1 MQEEITVKINKIIFQ
16 NEASGFA
23 ILAVQDTKTQ
33 QEFTA
38 KGNIYKP
45 GEGLTFLI
53 KGQWV
58 NDPRYGRQ
66 FKTDTAEPKVPKSVK
81 GIENYLAKS
90 KIPGLGPKLA
100 TKIAEYFK
108 EELIDIIENDNIE
121 RFKEVPGIGKKKLES
136 IIAKWDE
143 QKALRNTMITL
154 QEYGIGASISQRIF
168 NKYQDQTIQ
177 KIRENP
183 YILIQDIDGVGFIK
197 ADEIAY
203 NMNIKADNIQ
213 RVCAGTEYV
222 LNTAA
227 SDKGHLYLPCST
239 LIKEAYTILERDEKY
254 FVTIKAIEKAVDTLI
269 EKKQIINENGN
280 IFLKRLYN
288 AEVEIADDIKFIT
301 SSHKNV
307 FDSRKLNIHQIEKK
321 FNISYDSLQEKAIRT
336 ALSAKLMVITGG
348 PGTGKTTVVRGVI
361 EALKMQKCK
370 IKLAA
375 PTGRAA
381 KRMQEATGM
390 PSQTIHRLLGI
401 NAAERCFDHDKDNP
415 LQGDVLIVDE
425 CSMIDVNLFA
435 GLMKAIPYNM
445 KLILVGDIDQLPSV
459 GPGNILRDI
468 INSNI
473 CPVIRLNTVHR
484 QAMESKIITNAHKIN
499 HGQMPEL
506 NTNKEYD
513 FLFYEE
519 DDSETIQDMIVKL
532 FTYFKSKGAEAQI
545 LSPMKHRS
553 GLGTEELN
561 IKIQETV
568 NPDGEELK
576 SGINIFRIND
586 KVMQI
591 KNNYTKKVFNG
602 DVGVISDIDKHNKTL
617 SVKFEDQPETIEYK
631 DGEIG
636 ELILAYACTIHKSQ
650 GSEYPIVIMPFTY
663 SFYIMLERNLLYTGL
678 TRAKRKFIL
687 IGEKKAVQQAVR
699 NAPITRRNTMLS
711 QRLQNLLSKNNTNNS
726 TQNSAQEQEL
736 F

>member
-1 MQEEITVKINKIIFQ
+1 MFEEITVKVNKIIFQ

-23 ILAVQDTKTQ
+23 ILAVQDTQNQ
-33 QEFTA
+33 QDFTA
-38 KGNIYKP
+38 KGNVYKP

-58 NDPRYGRQ
+58 IDSRYGRQ
-66 FKTDTAEPKVPKSVK
+66 FKIETAEPKVPKSVK

-100 TKIAEYFK
+100 SKIAEYFK
-108 EELIDIIENDNIE
+108 DELIEIIESDNIE

-143 QKALRNTMITL
+143 QKSLRNTMITL
-154 QEYGIGASISQRIF
+154 QEYGIGAAISQKIF

-197 ADEIAY
+197 ADEIAF
-203 NMNIKADNIQ
+203 NMNIKADNPQ
-213 RVCAGTEYV
+213 RVCAGAEHV
-222 LNTAA
+222 LNSAA
-227 SDKGHLYLPCST
+227 NNNGHLFLPVST
-239 LIKEAYTILERDEKY
+239 LIKETYTILERDEKY
-254 FVTIKAIEKAVDTLI
+254 FVTIEAIEKAIDSLI
-269 EKKQIINENGN
+269 KQKQIVNENGN
-280 IFLKRLYN
+280 IFLKRLYK

-307 FDSRKLNIHQIEKK
+307 FDKKKLNIHQIEKK
-321 FNISYDSLQEKAIRT
+321 FGISYDFLQEEAIRT

-361 EALKMQKCK
+361 EALKLQKCK

-401 NAAERCFDHDKDNP
+401 NPAERCFDHDKDNP
-415 LQGDVLIVDE
+415 LEGDVLIVDE
-425 CSMIDVNLFA
+425 CSMIDVSLFA
-435 GLMKAIPYNM
+435 ALMKAIPYNM

-468 INSNI
+468 ISSGI

-499 HGQMPEL
+499 HGQMPDL
-506 NTNKEYD
+506 NTNKQYD

-519 DDSETIQDMIVKL
+519 DDGEAIQNMIVKL

-568 NPDGEELK
+568 NPAGEELK
-576 SGINIFRIND
+576 SGINVFRVND

-602 DVGVISDIDKHNKTL
+602 DVGVITDIDKHNKVLT
-617 SVKFEDQPETIEYK
+617 VKFEDQPELIDYK

-699 NAPITRRNTMLS
+699 NAPNTKRNTMLS
-711 QRLQNLLSKNNTNNS
+711 QRLQNLLSTDHYTNS
-726 TQNSAQEQEL
+726 EEITQEQEL

>member
-1 MQEEITVKINKIIFQ
+1 MLEELTVKINKIIFQ

-23 ILAVQDTKTQ
+23 ILAVQDTQNQ
-33 QEFTA
+33 QDFTA
-38 KGNIYKP
+38 KGNVYKP
-45 GEGLTFLI
+45 DEGLTFLI
-53 KGQWV
+53 RGQWV
-58 NDPRYGRQ
+58 IDPRYGRQ
-66 FKTDTAEPKVPKSVK
+66 FKIETAEPKVPKSVK

-100 TKIAEYFK
+100 AKIAEYFK
-108 EELIDIIENDNIE
+108 DELIEIIESDNIE

-143 QKALRNTMITL
+143 QKSLRNTMITL
-154 QEYGIGASISQRIF
+154 QEYGIGAAISQKIF

-183 YILIQDIDGVGFIK
+183 YILIQDIDGIGFVK
-197 ADEIAY
+197 ADEIAF
-203 NMNIKADNIQ
+203 NMNIKADNPQ
-213 RVCAGTEYV
+213 RVCAGAEHV
-222 LNTAA
+222 LNSAA
-227 SDKGHLYLPCST
+227 NNNGHLFLPVST
-239 LIKEAYTILERDEKY
+239 LIKETYTILERDEKY
-254 FVTIKAIEKAVDTLI
+254 FVTIEAIEKAIDSLI
-269 EKKQIINENGN
+269 KQKQIVNENGN
-280 IFLKRLYN
+280 IFLKRLYK

-307 FDSRKLNIHQIEKK
+307 FDKKKLNIHQIEKK
-321 FNISYDSLQEKAIRT
+321 FGISYDSLQEEAIRT
-336 ALSAKLMVITGG
+336 SLSAKLMVITGG

-361 EALKMQKCK
+361 EALKLQKCK

-401 NAAERCFDHDKDNP
+401 NPAERCFDHDKDNP
-415 LQGDVLIVDE
+415 LEGDVLIVDE
-425 CSMIDVNLFA
+425 CSMIDVSLFA
-435 GLMKAIPYNM
+435 ALMKAIPYNM

-468 INSNI
+468 INSGI
-473 CPVIRLNTVHR
+473 CPVTRLNTVHR
-484 QAMESKIITNAHKIN
+484 QALESKIITNAHKIN
-499 HGQMPEL
+499 HGQMPDL

-519 DDSETIQDMIVKL
+519 DDGEAIQNMIVKL

-553 GLGTEELN
+553 GLGTEKLN

-568 NPDGEELK
+568 NPAGEELK
-576 SGINIFRIND
+576 SGINVFRTND

-602 DVGVISDIDKHNKTL
+602 DVGVITNVDKHNKVLT
-617 SVKFEDQPETIEYK
+617 VKFEDQPEPIDYK

-699 NAPITRRNTMLS
+699 NAPITKRNTMLS
-711 QRLQNLLSKNNTNNS
+711 QRLQNLLSTERYTNS
-726 TQNSAQEQEL
+726 EETTQEQEL

>member
-1 MQEEITVKINKIIFQ
+1 MLEELTVKINKIIFQ

-23 ILAVQDTKTQ
+23 ILAVQDTQNQ
-33 QEFTA
+33 QDFTA
-38 KGNIYKP
+38 KGNVYKP

-53 KGQWV
+53 RGQWV
-58 NDPRYGRQ
+58 IDQRYGRQ
-66 FKTDTAEPKVPKSVK
+66 FKIETAEPKVPKSVK

-100 TKIAEYFK
+100 AKIAEYFK
-108 EELIDIIENDNIE
+108 DELIEIIESDNIE

-143 QKALRNTMITL
+143 QKSLRNTMITL
-154 QEYGIGASISQRIF
+154 QEYGIGAAISQKIF

-197 ADEIAY
+197 ADEIAF
-203 NMNIKADNIQ
+203 NMNIKADNPQ
-213 RVCAGTEYV
+213 RVCAGAEHV
-222 LNTAA
+222 LNSAA
-227 SDKGHLYLPCST
+227 NNNGHLFLPVST
-239 LIKEAYTILERDEKY
+239 LIKETYTILERNEKY
-254 FVTIKAIEKAVDTLI
+254 FVTIEAIEKAIDSLI
-269 EKKQIINENGN
+269 KQKQIVNENGN
-280 IFLKRLYN
+280 IFLKRLYK

-307 FDSRKLNIHQIEKK
+307 FDKKKLNIHQIEKK
-321 FNISYDSLQEKAIRT
+321 FGISYDSLQEEAIRT

-361 EALKMQKCK
+361 EALKFQKCK

-401 NAAERCFDHDKDNP
+401 NPAERCFDHDKDNP
-415 LQGDVLIVDE
+415 LEGDVLIVDE
-425 CSMIDVNLFA
+425 CSMIDVSLFA
-435 GLMKAIPYNM
+435 ALMKAIPYNM

-468 INSNI
+468 INSGI
-473 CPVIRLNTVHR
+473 CPVTRLNTVHR
-484 QAMESKIITNAHKIN
+484 QALESKIITNAHKIN
-499 HGQMPEL
+499 HGQMPDL

-519 DDSETIQDMIVKL
+519 DDGEAIQNMIVKL

-568 NPDGEELK
+568 NPAGEELK
-576 SGINIFRIND
+576 SGINVFRTND

-602 DVGVISDIDKHNKTL
+602 DVGVITNVDKHNKVLT
-617 SVKFEDQPETIEYK
+617 VKFEDQPEPIDYK

-699 NAPITRRNTMLS
+699 NAPITKRNTMLS
-711 QRLQNLLSKNNTNNS
+711 QRLQNLLSTERYTNS
-726 TQNSAQEQEL
+726 EETTQEQEL

>member
-1 MQEEITVKINKIIFQ
+1 MLEEITVKVNKIIFQ

-23 ILAVQDTKTQ
+23 ILAVQNTKNQ
-33 QEFTA
+33 QDFTA
-38 KGNIYKP
+38 KGNVYKP

-58 NDPRYGRQ
+58 VDPRYGRQ
-66 FKTDTAEPKVPKSVK
+66 FKIETAEPKVPKSVK

-100 TKIAEYFK
+100 AKIAEYFK
-108 EELIDIIENDNIE
+108 DELIEIIESDNIE

-143 QKALRNTMITL
+143 QKSLRNTMITL
-154 QEYGIGASISQRIF
+154 QEYGIGAAISQKIF

-197 ADEIAY
+197 ADEIAF
-203 NMNIKADNIQ
+203 NMNIKADNPQ
-213 RVCAGTEYV
+213 RVCAGAEHV
-222 LNTAA
+222 LNSAA
-227 SDKGHLYLPCST
+227 NNNGHLFLPAST
-239 LIKEAYTILERDEKY
+239 LIKETHTILERDDKY
-254 FVTIKAIEKAVDTLI
+254 FVTIEAIEKAIDSLI
-269 EKKQIINENGN
+269 KQKQIVNENGN
-280 IFLKRLYN
+280 IFLKRLYK
-288 AEVEIADDIKFIT
+288 AEVEIANDIKFIT

-307 FDSRKLNIHQIEKK
+307 FDKKKLNIHQIEKK
-321 FNISYDSLQEKAIRT
+321 FGISYDSLQEEAIRT

-361 EALKMQKCK
+361 EALKLQKCK

-390 PSQTIHRLLGI
+390 QSQTIHRLLGI
-401 NAAERCFDHDKDNP
+401 NPAERCFDHDKDNP
-415 LQGDVLIVDE
+415 LEGDVLIVDE
-425 CSMIDVNLFA
+425 CSMIDVSLFA
-435 GLMKAIPYNM
+435 ALMKAIPYNM

-468 INSNI
+468 ISSGI

-499 HGQMPEL
+499 HGQMPDL

-513 FLFYEE
+513 FLFYEQ
-519 DDSETIQDMIVKL
+519 DDGEAIQDMIVKL
-532 FTYFKSKGAEAQI
+532 FTYFKSRGAEAQI

-561 IKIQETV
+561 VKIQETV
-568 NPDGEELK
+568 NPEGEELK
-576 SGINIFRIND
+576 SGINVFRVTD

-602 DVGVISDIDKHNKTL
+602 DVGVIINVDKHNKVLT
-617 SVKFEDQPETIEYK
+617 VKFEDQHEPIEYK

-699 NAPITRRNTMLS
+699 NAPITKRNTMLS
-711 QRLQNLLSKNNTNNS
+711 QRLQNLLPATQYVNS
-726 TQNSAQEQEL
+726 EEINEEQEL

>member
-1 MQEEITVKINKIIFQ
+1 MFEEITVKVNKIIFQ

-23 ILAVQDTKTQ
+23 ILAVQDTKNQ
-33 QEFTA
+33 QDFTA
-38 KGNIYKP
+38 KGNVYKP

-58 NDPRYGRQ
+58 VDPRYGRQ
-66 FKTDTAEPKVPKSVK
+66 FKIETAEPKVPKSVK

-100 TKIAEYFK
+100 AKIAEYFK
-108 EELIDIIENDNIE
+108 DELIEIIESDNIE

-143 QKALRNTMITL
+143 QKSLRNTMITL
-154 QEYGIGASISQRIF
+154 QEYGIGAAISQKIF

-197 ADEIAY
+197 ADEIAF
-203 NMNIKADNIQ
+203 NMNIKADNPQ
-213 RVCAGTEYV
+213 RVCSGAEHV
-222 LNTAA
+222 LNSAA
-227 SDKGHLYLPCST
+227 NNNGHLFLPVST
-239 LIKEAYTILERDEKY
+239 LIKETYTILERDEKY
-254 FVTIKAIEKAVDTLI
+254 FVTIEAIEKAINSLI
-269 EKKQIINENGN
+269 KQKQIVNENGN
-280 IFLKRLYN
+280 IFLKRLYK
-288 AEVEIADDIKFIT
+288 AEVEIANDIKFIT

-307 FDSRKLNIHQIEKK
+307 FDKKKLNIHQIEKK
-321 FNISYDSLQEKAIRT
+321 FGISYDSLQEEAIRT

-348 PGTGKTTVVRGVI
+348 PGTGKTTVVRGII
-361 EALKMQKCK
+361 EALKLQKCK

-390 PSQTIHRLLGI
+390 QSQTIHRLLGI
-401 NAAERCFDHDKDNP
+401 NPAERCFDHDKDNP
-415 LQGDVLIVDE
+415 LEGDVLIVDE
-425 CSMIDVNLFA
+425 CSMIDVSLFA
-435 GLMKAIPYNM
+435 ALMKAIPYNM

-468 INSNI
+468 INSGI

-499 HGQMPEL
+499 HGQMPDL

-513 FLFYEE
+513 FLFYEQ
-519 DDSETIQDMIVKL
+519 DDGEAIQDMIVKL
-532 FTYFKSKGAEAQI
+532 FTYFKSRGAEAQI

-561 IKIQETV
+561 VKIQETV
-568 NPDGEELK
+568 NPKGEELK
-576 SGINIFRIND
+576 SGINVFRVTD

-602 DVGVISDIDKHNKTL
+602 DVGVIINVDKHNKVLT
-617 SVKFEDQPETIEYK
+617 VKFEDQPEPIDYK

-699 NAPITRRNTMLS
+699 NAPITKRNTMLS
-711 QRLQNLLSKNNTNNS
+711 QRLQNLLPANQYTDSEEIT
-726 TQNSAQEQEL
+726 QEQEL

>member
-1 MQEEITVKINKIIFQ
+1 MLEEITVKVNKIIFQ

-23 ILAVQDTKTQ
+23 ILAVQDTQNQ
-33 QEFTA
+33 QDFTA
-38 KGNIYKP
+38 KGNVYKP

-53 KGQWV
+53 RGQWV
-58 NDPRYGRQ
+58 IDQRYGRQ
-66 FKTDTAEPKVPKSVK
+66 FKIETAEPKVPKSVK

-100 TKIAEYFK
+100 SKIAEYFK
-108 EELIDIIENDNIE
+108 DELIEIIESDNIE

-143 QKALRNTMITL
+143 QKSLRNTMITL
-154 QEYGIGASISQRIF
+154 QEYGIGAAISQKIF

-197 ADEIAY
+197 ADEIAF
-203 NMNIKADNIQ
+203 NMNIKADNPQ
-213 RVCAGTEYV
+213 RVCAGAEHV
-222 LNTAA
+222 LNSAA
-227 SDKGHLYLPCST
+227 NNNGHLFLPVST
-239 LIKEAYTILERDEKY
+239 LIKETYTILERDEKY
-254 FVTIKAIEKAVDTLI
+254 FVTIEAIEKAIDSLI
-269 EKKQIINENGN
+269 KQKQIVNENGN
-280 IFLKRLYN
+280 IFLKRLYK

-307 FDSRKLNIHQIEKK
+307 FDKKKLNIHQIEKK
-321 FNISYDSLQEKAIRT
+321 FGISYDTLQEEAIRA

-348 PGTGKTTVVRGVI
+348 PGTGKTTVVCGVI
-361 EALKMQKCK
+361 EALKLQKCK

-401 NAAERCFDHDKDNP
+401 NPAERCFDHDKDNP
-415 LQGDVLIVDE
+415 LEGDVLIVDE
-425 CSMIDVNLFA
+425 CSMIDVSLFA
-435 GLMKAIPYNM
+435 ALMKAIPYNM

-468 INSNI
+468 ISSGI

-484 QAMESKIITNAHKIN
+484 QALESKIITNAHKIN
-499 HGQMPEL
+499 HGQMPDL

-519 DDSETIQDMIVKL
+519 DDGEAIQNMIVKL
-532 FTYFKSKGAEAQI
+532 FTYFKNKGAEAQI

-568 NPDGEELK
+568 NPEGEELK
-576 SGINIFRIND
+576 SGINVFRVND

-602 DVGVISDIDKHNKTL
+602 DVGVITDIDKHNKVLT
-617 SVKFEDQPETIEYK
+617 VKFEDQPELIDYK

-699 NAPITRRNTMLS
+699 NAPITKRNTMLS
-711 QRLQNLLSKNNTNNS
+711 QRLQNLLSTDHYTNS
-726 TQNSAQEQEL
+726 EEITQEQEL

>member
-1 MQEEITVKINKIIFQ
+1 MLEELTVKINKIIFQ

-23 ILAVQDTKTQ
+23 ILAVQDTQNQ
-33 QEFTA
+33 QDFTA

-53 KGQWV
+53 RGQWV
-58 NDPRYGRQ
+58 IDPRYGRQ
-66 FKTDTAEPKVPKSVK
+66 FKIETAEPKVPKSVK

-100 TKIAEYFK
+100 AKIAEYFK
-108 EELIDIIENDNIE
+108 DELIEIIESDNIE

-143 QKALRNTMITL
+143 QKSLRNTMITL
-154 QEYGIGASISQRIF
+154 QEYGIGAAISQKIF

-183 YILIQDIDGVGFIK
+183 YILIQDIDGIGFVK
-197 ADEIAY
+197 ADEIAF
-203 NMNIKADNIQ
+203 NMNIKADNPQ
-213 RVCAGTEYV
+213 RVCAGAEHV
-222 LNTAA
+222 LNSAA
-227 SDKGHLYLPCST
+227 NNNGHLFLPVST
-239 LIKEAYTILERDEKY
+239 LIKETYTILERDEKY
-254 FVTIKAIEKAVDTLI
+254 FVTIEAIEKAIDSLI
-269 EKKQIINENGN
+269 KQKQIVNENGN
-280 IFLKRLYN
+280 IFLKRLYK

-307 FDSRKLNIHQIEKK
+307 FDKKKLNIHQIEKK
-321 FNISYDSLQEKAIRT
+321 FGISYDTLQEEAIRT

-361 EALKMQKCK
+361 EALKLQKCK

-401 NAAERCFDHDKDNP
+401 NPAERCFDHDKDNP
-415 LQGDVLIVDE
+415 LEGDVLIVDE
-425 CSMIDVNLFA
+425 CSMIDVSLFA
-435 GLMKAIPYNM
+435 ALMKAIPYNM

-468 INSNI
+468 ISSGI
-473 CPVIRLNTVHR
+473 GPVIRLNTVHR

-499 HGQMPEL
+499 HGQMPDL

-519 DDSETIQDMIVKL
+519 DDGEAIQNMIVKL

-568 NPDGEELK
+568 NPAGEELK
-576 SGINIFRIND
+576 SGINVFRVND

-602 DVGVISDIDKHNKTL
+602 DVGVITDIDKHNKVLT
-617 SVKFEDQPETIEYK
+617 VKFEDQPELIDYK

-699 NAPITRRNTMLS
+699 NAPITKRNTMLS
-711 QRLQNLLSKNNTNNS
+711 QRLQNLLSTERYTNS
-726 TQNSAQEQEL
+726 EETTQEQEL

>member
-1 MQEEITVKINKIIFQ
+1 MLEELTVKINKIIFQ

-23 ILAVQDTKTQ
+23 ILAVQDTQNQ
-33 QEFTA
+33 QDFTA

-53 KGQWV
+53 RGQWV
-58 NDPRYGRQ
+58 IDPRYGRQ
-66 FKTDTAEPKVPKSVK
+66 FKIETAEPKVPKSVK

-100 TKIAEYFK
+100 SKIAEYFK
-108 EELIDIIENDNIE
+108 DELIEIIESDNIE

-143 QKALRNTMITL
+143 QKSLRNTMITL
-154 QEYGIGASISQRIF
+154 QEYGIGAAISQKIF

-197 ADEIAY
+197 ADEIAF
-203 NMNIKADNIQ
+203 NMNIKADNPQ
-213 RVCAGTEYV
+213 RVCAGAEHV
-222 LNTAA
+222 LNSAA
-227 SDKGHLYLPCST
+227 NNNGHLFLPVST
-239 LIKEAYTILERDEKY
+239 LIKETYTILERNEKY
-254 FVTIKAIEKAVDTLI
+254 FVTIEAIEKAIDSLI
-269 EKKQIINENGN
+269 KQKQIVNENGN
-280 IFLKRLYN
+280 IFLKRLYK

-307 FDSRKLNIHQIEKK
+307 FDKKKLNIHQIEKK
-321 FNISYDSLQEKAIRT
+321 FGISYDTLQEEAIRT

-361 EALKMQKCK
+361 EALKLQKCK

-401 NAAERCFDHDKDNP
+401 NPAERCFDHDKDNP
-415 LQGDVLIVDE
+415 LEGDVLIVDE
-425 CSMIDVNLFA
+425 CSMIDVSLFA
-435 GLMKAIPYNM
+435 ALMKAIPYNM

-468 INSNI
+468 ISSGI
-473 CPVIRLNTVHR
+473 GPVIRLNTVHR

-499 HGQMPEL
+499 HGQMPDL

-519 DDSETIQDMIVKL
+519 DDGEAIQNMIVKL

-568 NPDGEELK
+568 NPAGEELK
-576 SGINIFRIND
+576 SGINVFRVND

-602 DVGVISDIDKHNKTL
+602 DVGVITDIDKHNKVLT
-617 SVKFEDQPETIEYK
+617 VKFEDQPELIDYK

-699 NAPITRRNTMLS
+699 NAPNTKRNTMLS
-711 QRLQNLLSKNNTNNS
+711 QRLQNLLSTDHYTNS
-726 TQNSAQEQEL
+726 EEITQEQEL

>member
-1 MQEEITVKINKIIFQ
+1 MLEELTVKINKIIFQ

-23 ILAVQDTKTQ
+23 ILAVQDTQNQ
-33 QEFTA
+33 QDFTA
-38 KGNIYKP
+38 KGNVYKP

-53 KGQWV
+53 RGQWV
-58 NDPRYGRQ
+58 IDPRYGRQ
-66 FKTDTAEPKVPKSVK
+66 FKIETAEPKVPKSVK

-100 TKIAEYFK
+100 AKIAEYFK
-108 EELIDIIENDNIE
+108 DELIEIIESDNIE
-121 RFKEVPGIGKKKLES
+121 RFKEVAGIGKKKLES

-143 QKALRNTMITL
+143 QKSLRNTMITL
-154 QEYGIGASISQRIF
+154 QEYGIGAAISQKIF

-183 YILIQDIDGVGFIK
+183 YILIQDIDGIGFVK
-197 ADEIAY
+197 ADEIAF
-203 NMNIKADNIQ
+203 NMNIKADNPQ
-213 RVCAGTEYV
+213 RVCAGAEHV
-222 LNTAA
+222 LNSAA
-227 SDKGHLYLPCST
+227 NNNGHLFLPVST
-239 LIKEAYTILERDEKY
+239 LIKETYTILERDEKY
-254 FVTIKAIEKAVDTLI
+254 FVTIEAIEKAIDSLI
-269 EKKQIINENGN
+269 KQKQIVNENGN
-280 IFLKRLYN
+280 IFLKRLYK

-307 FDSRKLNIHQIEKK
+307 FDKKKLNIHQIEKK
-321 FNISYDSLQEKAIRT
+321 FGISYDSLQEEAIRT
-336 ALSAKLMVITGG
+336 SLSAKLMVITGG

-361 EALKMQKCK
+361 EALKLQKCK

-401 NAAERCFDHDKDNP
+401 NPAERCFDHDKDNP
-415 LQGDVLIVDE
+415 LEGDVLIVDE
-425 CSMIDVNLFA
+425 CSMIDVSLFA
-435 GLMKAIPYNM
+435 ALMKAIPYNM

-468 INSNI
+468 INSGI
-473 CPVIRLNTVHR
+473 CPVTRLNTVHR
-484 QAMESKIITNAHKIN
+484 QALESKIITNAHKIN
-499 HGQMPEL
+499 HGQMPDL

-519 DDSETIQDMIVKL
+519 DDGEAIQNMIVKL

-568 NPDGEELK
+568 NPAGEELK
-576 SGINIFRIND
+576 SGINVFRTND

-602 DVGVISDIDKHNKTL
+602 DVGVITNVDKHNKVLT
-617 SVKFEDQPETIEYK
+617 VKFEDQPEPIDYK

-699 NAPITRRNTMLS
+699 NAPITKRNTMLS
-711 QRLQNLLSKNNTNNS
+711 QRLQNLLSTERYTNS
-726 TQNSAQEQEL
+726 EETTQEQEL

>member
-1 MQEEITVKINKIIFQ
+1 MLEELTVKINKIIFQ

-23 ILAVQDTKTQ
+23 ILAVQDTQNQ
-33 QEFTA
+33 QDFTA
-38 KGNIYKP
+38 KGNVYKP

-53 KGQWV
+53 RGQWV
-58 NDPRYGRQ
+58 IDPRYGRQ
-66 FKTDTAEPKVPKSVK
+66 FKIETAEPKVPKSVK

-100 TKIAEYFK
+100 AKIAEYFK
-108 EELIDIIENDNIE
+108 DELIEIIESDNIE

-143 QKALRNTMITL
+143 QKSLRNTMITL
-154 QEYGIGASISQRIF
+154 QEYGIGAAISQKIF

-183 YILIQDIDGVGFIK
+183 YILIQDIDGIGFVK
-197 ADEIAY
+197 ADEIAF
-203 NMNIKADNIQ
+203 NMNIKADNPQ
-213 RVCAGTEYV
+213 RVCAGAEHV
-222 LNTAA
+222 LNSAA
-227 SDKGHLYLPCST
+227 NNNGHLFLPVST
-239 LIKEAYTILERDEKY
+239 LIKETYTILERDEKY
-254 FVTIKAIEKAVDTLI
+254 FVTIEAIEKAIDSLI
-269 EKKQIINENGN
+269 KQKQIVNENGN
-280 IFLKRLYN
+280 IFLKRLYK

-307 FDSRKLNIHQIEKK
+307 FDKKKLNIHQIEKK
-321 FNISYDSLQEKAIRT
+321 FGISYDSLQEEAIRT
-336 ALSAKLMVITGG
+336 SLSAKLMVITGG

-361 EALKMQKCK
+361 EALKLQKCK

-401 NAAERCFDHDKDNP
+401 NPAERCFDHDKDNP
-415 LQGDVLIVDE
+415 LEGDVLIVDE
-425 CSMIDVNLFA
+425 CSMIDVSLFA
-435 GLMKAIPYNM
+435 ALMKAIPYNM

-468 INSNI
+468 INSGI

-484 QAMESKIITNAHKIN
+484 QAMESKIITNAHKIS
-499 HGQMPEL
+499 HGQMPDL

-519 DDSETIQDMIVKL
+519 DDGEAIQNMIVKL

-568 NPDGEELK
+568 NPAGEELK
-576 SGINIFRIND
+576 SGINVFRVND

-602 DVGVISDIDKHNKTL
+602 DVGVITDIDKHNKVLT
-617 SVKFEDQPETIEYK
+617 VKFEDQPELIDYK

-699 NAPITRRNTMLS
+699 NAPNTKRNTMLS
-711 QRLQNLLSKNNTNNS
+711 QRLQNLLSTDHYTNS
-726 TQNSAQEQEL
+726 EEITQEQEL

>member
-1 MQEEITVKINKIIFQ
+1 MLEELTVKINKIIFQ

-23 ILAVQDTKTQ
+23 ILAVQDTQNQ
-33 QEFTA
+33 QDFTA
-38 KGNIYKP
+38 KGNVYKP

-53 KGQWV
+53 RGQWV
-58 NDPRYGRQ
+58 IDPRYGRQ
-66 FKTDTAEPKVPKSVK
+66 FKIETAEPKVPKSVK

-100 TKIAEYFK
+100 SKIAEYFK
-108 EELIDIIENDNIE
+108 DELIEIIESDNIE

-143 QKALRNTMITL
+143 QKSLRNTMITL
-154 QEYGIGASISQRIF
+154 QEYGIGAAISQKIF

-183 YILIQDIDGVGFIK
+183 YILIQDIDGVGFVK
-197 ADEIAY
+197 ADEIAF
-203 NMNIKADNIQ
+203 NMNIKADNPQ
-213 RVCAGTEYV
+213 RVCAGAEHV
-222 LNTAA
+222 LNSAA
-227 SDKGHLYLPCST
+227 NNNGHLFLPVST
-239 LIKEAYTILERDEKY
+239 LIKETYTILERDEKY
-254 FVTIKAIEKAVDTLI
+254 FVTIEAIEKAIDSLI
-269 EKKQIINENGN
+269 KQKQIVNENGN
-280 IFLKRLYN
+280 IFLKRLYK

-307 FDSRKLNIHQIEKK
+307 FDKKKLNIHQIEKK
-321 FNISYDSLQEKAIRT
+321 FGISYDFLQEEAIRT

-361 EALKMQKCK
+361 EALKLQKCK

-401 NAAERCFDHDKDNP
+401 NPAERCFDHDKDNP
-415 LQGDVLIVDE
+415 LEGDVLIVDE
-425 CSMIDVNLFA
+425 CSMIDVSLFA
-435 GLMKAIPYNM
+435 ALMKAIPYNM

-468 INSNI
+468 ISSGI

-499 HGQMPEL
+499 HGQMPDL
-506 NTNKEYD
+506 NTNKQYD

-519 DDSETIQDMIVKL
+519 DDGEAIQNMIVKL

-568 NPDGEELK
+568 NPEGEELK
-576 SGINIFRIND
+576 SGINVFRVTD

-602 DVGVISDIDKHNKTL
+602 DVGVIINVDKHNKVLT
-617 SVKFEDQPETIEYK
+617 VKFEDQPEPIDYK

-699 NAPITRRNTMLS
+699 NAPITKRNTMLS
-711 QRLQNLLSKNNTNNS
+711 QRLQNLLSTDHYTNS
-726 TQNSAQEQEL
+726 EEITQEQEL

>member
-1 MQEEITVKINKIIFQ
+1 MLEELTVKINKIIFQ
-16 NEASGFA
+16 NETSGFA
-23 ILAVQDTKTQ
+23 ILAVQDTQNQ
-33 QEFTA
+33 QDFTA
-38 KGNIYKP
+38 KGNVYKP

-53 KGQWV
+53 RGQWV
-58 NDPRYGRQ
+58 IDPRYGRQ
-66 FKTDTAEPKVPKSVK
+66 FKIKTAEPKVPKSVK

-100 TKIAEYFK
+100 SKIAEYFK
-108 EELIDIIENDNIE
+108 DELIEIIESDNIE

-143 QKALRNTMITL
+143 QKSLRNTMITL
-154 QEYGIGASISQRIF
+154 QEYGIGAAISQKIF

-197 ADEIAY
+197 ADEIAF
-203 NMNIKADNIQ
+203 NMNIKADNPQ
-213 RVCAGTEYV
+213 RVCAGAEHV
-222 LNTAA
+222 LNSAA
-227 SDKGHLYLPCST
+227 NNNGHLFLPVST
-239 LIKEAYTILERDEKY
+239 LIKETYTILERDEKY
-254 FVTIKAIEKAVDTLI
+254 FVTIEAIEKAIDSLI
-269 EKKQIINENGN
+269 KQKQIVNENGN
-280 IFLKRLYN
+280 IFLKRLYK

-307 FDSRKLNIHQIEKK
+307 FDKKKLNIHQIEKK
-321 FNISYDSLQEKAIRT
+321 FGISYDTLQEEAIRT

-361 EALKMQKCK
+361 EALKLQKCK

-401 NAAERCFDHDKDNP
+401 NPAERCFDHDKDNP
-415 LQGDVLIVDE
+415 LEGDVLIVDE
-425 CSMIDVNLFA
+425 CSMIDVSLFA
-435 GLMKAIPYNM
+435 ALMKAIPYNM

-468 INSNI
+468 INSGI
-473 CPVIRLNTVHR
+473 CPVTRLNTVHR
-484 QAMESKIITNAHKIN
+484 QALESKIITNAHKIN
-499 HGQMPEL
+499 HGQMPDL

-519 DDSETIQDMIVKL
+519 DDGEAIQNMIVKL

-568 NPDGEELK
+568 NPAGEELK
-576 SGINIFRIND
+576 SGINVFRTND

-602 DVGVISDIDKHNKTL
+602 DVGVITNVDKHNKVLT
-617 SVKFEDQPETIEYK
+617 VKFEDQPEPIDYK

-699 NAPITRRNTMLS
+699 NAPITKRNTMLS
-711 QRLQNLLSKNNTNNS
+711 QRLQNLLSTERYTNS
-726 TQNSAQEQEL
+726 EETTQEQEL

>member
-1 MQEEITVKINKIIFQ
+1 MLEELTVKINKIIFQ

-23 ILAVQDTKTQ
+23 ILAVQDTQNQ
-33 QEFTA
+33 QDFTA
-38 KGNIYKP
+38 KGNVYKP

-53 KGQWV
+53 RGQWV
-58 NDPRYGRQ
+58 IDPRYGRQ
-66 FKTDTAEPKVPKSVK
+66 FKIETAEPKVPKSVK

-100 TKIAEYFK
+100 AKIAEYFRD
-108 EELIDIIENDNIE
+108 ELIEIIESDNIE

-143 QKALRNTMITL
+143 QKSLRNTMITL
-154 QEYGIGASISQRIF
+154 QEYGIGAAISQKIF

-183 YILIQDIDGVGFIK
+183 YILIQDIDGVGFVK
-197 ADEIAY
+197 ADEIAF
-203 NMNIKADNIQ
+203 NMNIKADNPQ
-213 RVCAGTEYV
+213 RVCAGAEHV
-222 LNTAA
+222 LNSAA
-227 SDKGHLYLPCST
+227 NNNGHLFLPVST
-239 LIKEAYTILERDEKY
+239 LIKETYTILERDEKY
-254 FVTIKAIEKAVDTLI
+254 FVTIEAIEKAIDSLI
-269 EKKQIINENGN
+269 KQKQIVNENGN
-280 IFLKRLYN
+280 IFLKRLYK

-307 FDSRKLNIHQIEKK
+307 FDKKKLNIHQIEKK
-321 FNISYDSLQEKAIRT
+321 FGISYDSLQEEAIRT
-336 ALSAKLMVITGG
+336 SLSAKLMVITGG

-361 EALKMQKCK
+361 EALKLQKCR

-401 NAAERCFDHDKDNP
+401 NPAERCFDHDKDNP
-415 LQGDVLIVDE
+415 LEGDVLIVDE
-425 CSMIDVNLFA
+425 CSMIDVSLFA
-435 GLMKAIPYNM
+435 ALMKAIPYNM

-468 INSNI
+468 INSGI

-484 QAMESKIITNAHKIN
+484 QALESKIITNAHKIN
-499 HGQMPEL
+499 HGQMPDL

-519 DDSETIQDMIVKL
+519 DDGEAIQNMIVKL

-561 IKIQETV
+561 IKIQETI
-568 NPDGEELK
+568 NPEGEELK
-576 SGINIFRIND
+576 SGINVFRVTD

-602 DVGVISDIDKHNKTL
+602 DVGIITNVDKHNKVLT
-617 SVKFEDQPETIEYK
+617 VKFEDQPEPIDYK

-699 NAPITRRNTMLS
+699 NAPITKRNTMLS
-711 QRLQNLLSKNNTNNS
+711 QRLQNLLSTDHYTNS
-726 TQNSAQEQEL
+726 EEITQEQEL

>member
-1 MQEEITVKINKIIFQ
+1 MLEELTVKINKIIFQ

-23 ILAVQDTKTQ
+23 ILAVQDTQNQ
-33 QEFTA
+33 QDFTA
-38 KGNIYKP
+38 KGNVYKP

-53 KGQWV
+53 RGQWV
-58 NDPRYGRQ
+58 IDPRYGRQ
-66 FKTDTAEPKVPKSVK
+66 FKIETAEPKVPKSVK

-100 TKIAEYFK
+100 AKIAEYFK
-108 EELIDIIENDNIE
+108 DELIEIIESDNIE

-143 QKALRNTMITL
+143 QKSLRNTMITL
-154 QEYGIGASISQRIF
+154 QEYGIGAAISQKIF

-183 YILIQDIDGVGFIK
+183 YILIQDIDGVGFVK
-197 ADEIAY
+197 ADEIAF
-203 NMNIKADNIQ
+203 NMNIKADNPQ
-213 RVCAGTEYV
+213 RVCAGAEHV
-222 LNTAA
+222 LNSAA
-227 SDKGHLYLPCST
+227 NNNGHLFLPVST
-239 LIKEAYTILERDEKY
+239 LIKETYTILERDEKY
-254 FVTIKAIEKAVDTLI
+254 FVTIKAIEKAIDSLI
-269 EKKQIINENGN
+269 KQKQIVNENGN
-280 IFLKRLYN
+280 IFLKRLYK

-307 FDSRKLNIHQIEKK
+307 FNKKKLNIHQIEKK
-321 FNISYDSLQEKAIRT
+321 FGISYDTLQEEAIRT

-361 EALKMQKCK
+361 EALKLQKCK

-401 NAAERCFDHDKDNP
+401 NPAERCFDHDKDNP
-415 LQGDVLIVDE
+415 LEGDVLIVDE
-425 CSMIDVNLFA
+425 CSMIDVSLFA
-435 GLMKAIPYNM
+435 ALMKAIPYNM

-468 INSNI
+468 INSGI

-519 DDSETIQDMIVKL
+519 DDGEAIQNMIVKL

-568 NPDGEELK
+568 NPEGEELK
-576 SGINIFRIND
+576 SGINVFRVTD

-602 DVGVISDIDKHNKTL
+602 DVGIIINVDKHNKVLT
-617 SVKFEDQPETIEYK
+617 VKFEDQPEPIDYK
-631 DGEIG
+631 NGEIG

-699 NAPITRRNTMLS
+699 NAPITKRNTMLS
-711 QRLQNLLSKNNTNNS
+711 QRLQNLLSTDHYTNS
-726 TQNSAQEQEL
+726 EEITQEQEL

>member
-1 MQEEITVKINKIIFQ
+1 MFEEITIKVNKIIFQ

-23 ILAVQDTKTQ
+23 ILAVQDTKNQ
-33 QEFTA
+33 QDFTA
-38 KGNIYKP
+38 KGNVYKP

-58 NDPRYGRQ
+58 VDPRYGRQ
-66 FKTDTAEPKVPKSVK
+66 FKIETAEPKVSKSVK

-100 TKIAEYFK
+100 AKIAEYFK
-108 EELIDIIENDNIE
+108 DELIEIIESDNIE

-143 QKALRNTMITL
+143 QKSLRNTMITL
-154 QEYGIGASISQRIF
+154 QEYGIGAAISQKIF

-197 ADEIAY
+197 ADEIAF
-203 NMNIKADNIQ
+203 NMNIKADNPQ
-213 RVCAGTEYV
+213 RVCAGTEHV
-222 LNTAA
+222 LNSAA
-227 SDKGHLYLPCST
+227 NNNGHLFLPAST
-239 LIKEAYTILERDEKY
+239 LIKETHTILERDDKY
-254 FVTIKAIEKAVDTLI
+254 FVTIEAIEKAIDSLI
-269 EKKQIINENGN
+269 KQKQIVNENGN
-280 IFLKRLYN
+280 IFLKRLYK
-288 AEVEIADDIKFIT
+288 AEVEIANDIKFIT
-301 SSHKNV
+301 SSYKNV
-307 FDSRKLNIHQIEKK
+307 FDKKKLNIHQIEKK
-321 FNISYDSLQEKAIRT
+321 FGISYDSLQEEAIRT

-361 EALKMQKCK
+361 EALKLQKCK

-401 NAAERCFDHDKDNP
+401 NPAERCFDHDKDNP
-415 LQGDVLIVDE
+415 LEGDVLIVDE
-425 CSMIDVNLFA
+425 CSMIDVSLFA
-435 GLMKAIPYNM
+435 ALMKAIPYNM

-468 INSNI
+468 INSGI
-473 CPVIRLNTVHR
+473 CPIIRLNTVHR
-484 QAMESKIITNAHKIN
+484 QALESKIITNAHKIN
-499 HGQMPEL
+499 HGQMPDL

-513 FLFYEE
+513 FLFYEQ
-519 DDSETIQDMIVKL
+519 DDNEQIQDMIVKL
-532 FTYFKSKGAEAQI
+532 FTYFKSRGAEAQI

-561 IKIQETV
+561 VKIQETV
-568 NPDGEELK
+568 NPEGEELK
-576 SGINIFRIND
+576 SGINVFRVTD

-602 DVGVISDIDKHNKTL
+602 DVGVIINVDKHNKVLT
-617 SVKFEDQPETIEYK
+617 VKFEDQPEPIDYK

-699 NAPITRRNTMLS
+699 NAPITKRNTMLS
-711 QRLQNLLSKNNTNNS
+711 QRLQNLLPANQYTDSEEIT
-726 TQNSAQEQEL
+726 QEQEL

>member
-1 MQEEITVKINKIIFQ
+1 MFEEITVKVNKIIFQ

-23 ILAVQDTKTQ
+23 ILAVQDTQNQ
-33 QEFTA
+33 QDFTA
-38 KGNIYKP
+38 KGNVYKP

-58 NDPRYGRQ
+58 IDPRYGRQ
-66 FKTDTAEPKVPKSVK
+66 FKIETAEPKVPKSVK

-100 TKIAEYFK
+100 SKIAEYFK
-108 EELIDIIENDNIE
+108 DELIEIIESDNIE

-143 QKALRNTMITL
+143 QKSLRNTMITL
-154 QEYGIGASISQRIF
+154 QEYGIGAAISQKIF

-197 ADEIAY
+197 ADEIAF
-203 NMNIKADNIQ
+203 NMNIKADNPQ

-222 LNTAA
+222 LTSAA
-227 SDKGHLYLPCST
+227 NNNGHLFLPASA
-239 LIKEAYTILERDEKY
+239 LIKETYTILERNEKY
-254 FVTIKAIEKAVDTLI
+254 FVTIEAIEKAIDNLI
-269 EKKQIINENGN
+269 KQKQIVNENGN
-280 IFLKRLYN
+280 IFLKRLYK

-307 FDSRKLNIHQIEKK
+307 FDKKKLNIHQIEKK
-321 FNISYDSLQEKAIRT
+321 FGISYDTLQEEAIRT

-361 EALKMQKCK
+361 EALKLQKCK

-401 NAAERCFDHDKDNP
+401 NPAERCFDHDKDNP
-415 LQGDVLIVDE
+415 LEGDVLIVDE
-425 CSMIDVNLFA
+425 CSMIDVSLFA
-435 GLMKAIPYNM
+435 ALMKAIPYNM

-468 INSNI
+468 INSGI

-484 QAMESKIITNAHKIN
+484 QALESKIITNAHKIN
-499 HGQMPEL
+499 HGQMPDL

-519 DDSETIQDMIVKL
+519 DDGEAIQNMIVKL

-568 NPDGEELK
+568 NPEGEELK
-576 SGINIFRIND
+576 SGINVFRVND

-602 DVGVISDIDKHNKTL
+602 DVGVIINVDKHNKVLT
-617 SVKFEDQPETIEYK
+617 VKFEDQPEPIDYK

-699 NAPITRRNTMLS
+699 NAPITKRNTMLG
-711 QRLQNLLSKNNTNNS
+711 QRLQNLLSTNRYTNS
-726 TQNSAQEQEL
+726 EEITQEQEL

>member
-1 MQEEITVKINKIIFQ
+1 MLEELTVKINKIIFQ

-23 ILAVQDTKTQ
+23 ILAVQDTQNQ
-33 QEFTA
+33 QDFTA
-38 KGNIYKP
+38 KGNVYKP

-53 KGQWV
+53 RGQWV
-58 NDPRYGRQ
+58 IDPRYGRQ
-66 FKTDTAEPKVPKSVK
+66 FKIETAEPKVPKSVK

-100 TKIAEYFK
+100 AKIAEYFK
-108 EELIDIIENDNIE
+108 DELIEIIESDNIE

-143 QKALRNTMITL
+143 QKSLRNTMITL
-154 QEYGIGASISQRIF
+154 QEYGIGAAISQKIF

-183 YILIQDIDGVGFIK
+183 YILIQDIDGIGFVK
-197 ADEIAY
+197 ADEIAF
-203 NMNIKADNIQ
+203 NMNIKADNPQ
-213 RVCAGTEYV
+213 RVCAGAEHV
-222 LNTAA
+222 LNSAA
-227 SDKGHLYLPCST
+227 NNNGHLFLPVST
-239 LIKEAYTILERDEKY
+239 LIKETYTILERDEKY
-254 FVTIKAIEKAVDTLI
+254 FVTIEAIEKAIDSLI
-269 EKKQIINENGN
+269 KQKQIVNENGN
-280 IFLKRLYN
+280 IFLKRLYK

-307 FDSRKLNIHQIEKK
+307 FDKKKLNIHQIEKK
-321 FNISYDSLQEKAIRT
+321 FGISYDSLQEEAIRT
-336 ALSAKLMVITGG
+336 SLSAKLMVITGG

-361 EALKMQKCK
+361 EALKLQKCK

-401 NAAERCFDHDKDNP
+401 NPAERCFDHDKDNP
-415 LQGDVLIVDE
+415 LEGDVLIVDE
-425 CSMIDVNLFA
+425 CSMIDVSLFA
-435 GLMKAIPYNM
+435 ALMKAIPYNM

-468 INSNI
+468 INSGI

-484 QAMESKIITNAHKIN
+484 QAMESKIITNAHKIS
-499 HGQMPEL
+499 HGQMPDL

-519 DDSETIQDMIVKL
+519 DDGEAIQNMIVKL

-553 GLGTEELN
+553 GLGTE
-561 IKIQETV
+561 V
-568 NPDGEELK
+568 
-576 SGINIFRIND
+576 
-586 KVMQI
+586 
-591 KNNYTKKVFNG
+591 
-602 DVGVISDIDKHNKTL
+602 
-617 SVKFEDQPETIEYK
+617 
-631 DGEIG
+631 
-636 ELILAYACTIHKSQ
+636 
-650 GSEYPIVIMPFTY
+650 
-663 SFYIMLERNLLYTGL
+663 
-678 TRAKRKFIL
+678 
-687 IGEKKAVQQAVR
+687 
-699 NAPITRRNTMLS
+699 
-711 QRLQNLLSKNNTNNS
+711 
-726 TQNSAQEQEL
+726 
-736 F
+736 

>member
-1 MQEEITVKINKIIFQ
+1 MLEEITVKVNKIIFQ

-23 ILAVQDTKTQ
+23 ILAVQNTKNQ
-33 QEFTA
+33 QDFTA
-38 KGNIYKP
+38 KGNVYKP

-58 NDPRYGRQ
+58 VDPRYGRQ
-66 FKTDTAEPKVPKSVK
+66 FKIETAEPKVPKSVK

-100 TKIAEYFK
+100 AKIAEYFK
-108 EELIDIIENDNIE
+108 DELIEIIESDNIE

-143 QKALRNTMITL
+143 QKSLRNTMITL
-154 QEYGIGASISQRIF
+154 QEYGIGAAISQKIF

-197 ADEIAY
+197 ADEIAF
-203 NMNIKADNIQ
+203 NMNIKADNPQ
-213 RVCAGTEYV
+213 RVCAGAEHV
-222 LNTAA
+222 LNSAA
-227 SDKGHLYLPCST
+227 NNNGHLFLPAST
-239 LIKEAYTILERDEKY
+239 LIKETHTILERDDKY
-254 FVTIKAIEKAVDTLI
+254 FVTIEAIEKAIDSLI
-269 EKKQIINENGN
+269 KQKQIVNENGN
-280 IFLKRLYN
+280 IFLKRLYK
-288 AEVEIADDIKFIT
+288 AEVEIANDIKFIT

-307 FDSRKLNIHQIEKK
+307 FDKKKLNIHQIEKK
-321 FNISYDSLQEKAIRT
+321 FGISYDSLQEEAIRT

-361 EALKMQKCK
+361 EALKLQKCK

-390 PSQTIHRLLGI
+390 QSQTIHRLLGI
-401 NAAERCFDHDKDNP
+401 NPAERCFDHNKDNP
-415 LQGDVLIVDE
+415 LEGDVLIVDE
-425 CSMIDVNLFA
+425 CSMIDVSLFA
-435 GLMKAIPYNM
+435 ALMKAIPYNM

-468 INSNI
+468 ISSGI

-499 HGQMPEL
+499 HGQMPDL

-513 FLFYEE
+513 FLFYEQ
-519 DDSETIQDMIVKL
+519 DDGEAIQDMIVKL
-532 FTYFKSKGAEAQI
+532 FTYFKSRGAEAQI

-561 IKIQETV
+561 VKIQETV
-568 NPDGEELK
+568 NPEGEELK
-576 SGINIFRIND
+576 SGINVFRVTD

-602 DVGVISDIDKHNKTL
+602 DVGVIINVDKHNKVLT
-617 SVKFEDQPETIEYK
+617 VKFEDQHEPIEYK

-699 NAPITRRNTMLS
+699 NAPITKRNTMLS
-711 QRLQNLLSKNNTNNS
+711 QRLQNLLPATQYVNS
-726 TQNSAQEQEL
+726 EEINEEQEL